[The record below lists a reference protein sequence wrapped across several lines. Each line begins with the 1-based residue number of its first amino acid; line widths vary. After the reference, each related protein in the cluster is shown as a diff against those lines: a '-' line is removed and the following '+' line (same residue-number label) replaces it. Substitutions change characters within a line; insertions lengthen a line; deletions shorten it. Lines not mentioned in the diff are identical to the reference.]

1 MQSIIQ
7 NLKQLCSKKLL
18 PITAIN
24 EAMIKIDVSKFKSS
38 VHYNSEKPNRNII
51 YIDEKMS
58 LHTLGFMPQQSLP
71 MQDYGRFNVF
81 FVVLQ
86 GEIIEYVH
94 IKPFLTTRHFIHQ
107 VGSGHYI
114 NEFIGYNQFYNKS
127 NTNTGILQLFVV

>member
-24 EAMIKIDVSKFKSS
+24 EAMINIDTTVFKST
-38 VHYNSEKPNRNII
+38 VMYHSEKPNRNII
-51 YIDEKMS
+51 YIDEQMS

-86 GEIIEYVH
+86 GEVVEYVH
-94 IKPFLTTRHFIHQ
+94 IKPYLITRHFTQ
-107 VGSGHYI
+107 NWSWSLY
-114 NEFIGYNQFYNKS
+114 Q
-127 NTNTGILQLFVV
+127 